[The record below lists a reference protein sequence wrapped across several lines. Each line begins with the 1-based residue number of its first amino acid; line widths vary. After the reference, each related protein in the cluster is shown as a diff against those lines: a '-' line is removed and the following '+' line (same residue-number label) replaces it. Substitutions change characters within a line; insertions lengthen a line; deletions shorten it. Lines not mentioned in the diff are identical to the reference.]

1 MKTLDQICDEMKTL
15 PEEAQREVLDFVAFL
30 KQKLRKEDGRW
41 TELSLTAALRGME
54 GDVWPEYSEQDFKER
69 WQFRQDKT

>member
-1 MKTLDQICDEMKTL
+1 MKTL

-41 TELSLTAALRGME
+41 TELSLAAALRGME
-54 GDVWPEYSEQDFKER
+54 GDVWPEYAEQDFKER
-69 WQFRQDKT
+69 WQ